1 MSFTQAVRSLQNVM
15 KNIHTIIL
23 TKAVSRFISSK
34 CCILEE
40 ELKTVIAATRS
51 LEAQVEKV
59 RRACLRSS
67 EAKDRG
73 CWVEE
78 NSPSTRLFSK
88 IKVFLQMW
96 LKIPVLD

>member
-59 RRACLRSS
+59 RQACLRSS
-67 EAKDRG
+67 EAKDRLL
-73 CWVEE
+73 VEQ
-78 NSPSTRLFSK
+78 NSPSTRLFSE
-88 IKVFLQMW
+88 IRVFLQMW